1 MGGVV
6 GSMTYEGDIREFL
19 PLLVLGSWVN
29 LGKGTSL
36 GLGRYELTPPCA
48 PLKGGFP

>member
-6 GSMTYEGDIREFL
+6 GTMTYEGEIGEFL

-29 LGKGTSL
+29 VGKGTSL
-36 GLGRYELTPPCA
+36 GLGRYALR
-48 PLKGGFP
+48 